1 MNEDIHSMLALALVA
16 GATAIETSGKS
27 TELFIFGEKELSYR
41 EAAILLREKAVEILS
56 APILGDKNTEE

>member
-1 MNEDIHSMLALALVA
+1 MDEEKHSMFALALIA
-16 GATAIETSGKS
+16 GAIAIEKSGKS
-27 TELFIFGEKELSYR
+27 TELFTFADKELSYR